1 MKDMLLEVKENQ
13 EKYGYQYDN
22 QYEIGIKITFLKSN
36 TGSVTNKI
44 IQTLS
49 KQYIQKII
57 SDLAEGEEFLYEK
70 S

>member
-22 QYEIGIKITFLKSN
+22 QYEIGIKITFLNSN

-57 SDLAEGEEFLYEK
+57 FDLAEGEEFLYEK

>member
-22 QYEIGIKITFLKSN
+22 QYEIGIKITFLNSN